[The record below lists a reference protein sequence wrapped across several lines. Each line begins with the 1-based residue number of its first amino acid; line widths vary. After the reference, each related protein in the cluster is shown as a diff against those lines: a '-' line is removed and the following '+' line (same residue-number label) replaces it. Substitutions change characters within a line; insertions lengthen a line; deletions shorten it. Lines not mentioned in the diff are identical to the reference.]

1 MDVSKCHACHTRAT
15 GMSASALPHKSHI
28 DHACHTKVPHLLRSF
43 IFFLGIWPICC
54 VTLSSTHKSNEQKL
68 IGDCTQQGTAGQN
81 KLAQLVT
88 KKQPNKKDPQK
99 RRPAVPPARTASH
112 RSTNEKQQ
120 LTGPG
125 PNTEPKTSN
134 WPFQAAKLATRARKA
149 LSN

>member
-1 MDVSKCHACHTRAT
+1 
-15 GMSASALPHKSHI
+15 MSASATP
-28 DHACHTKVPHLLRSF
+28 ATQEQQVCQQAPCHTKATSTTRATPKCHISSEVLF
-43 IFFLGIWPICC
+43 FFLGIWPICC